1 MLFRRFLSALTAV
14 TAALTFA
21 VTSGAAS
28 ARTPYVTAAFD
39 EQISECDIFLDPA
52 GGTFPT
58 GGTNIE
64 SIKAVP
70 GQPFG
75 ELVLPVREGYD
86 FLGWFDELGGLVT
99 PETICPNKRTMFF
112 TAGWTLKK
120 VTLTFDPCGGTV
132 TSRTKNYA
140 SGKVGALPT
149 ARRSGYTFKGWYT
162 RKNGGT
168 RISYE
173 TVLKDVKD
181 RTFYAHY
188 AKPTFST
195 LRFDFSNSY
204 KDFGYK
210 KDFVI
215 PYSTYEEMFGSEY
228 ADFVYDEIG
237 RDGWEGNC
245 FGMSAASA
253 FLNTGKQKVQSFNKK
268 EYFIKDLT
276 LGDYSASAEM
286 DVRTFIECL
295 QVAQYSP
302 LIQEKYYDNLNDL
315 SLLVKNVKKCAQG
328 KGQPVVVALMSD
340 YLGHAVVAYK
350 WKKVSDKE
358 ERIYV
363 YDCNYPKDSDVYIT
377 LYKKNGK
384 YVSSEYEFFEDLTF
398 FDFSD
403 IWKVWKERG
412 TPVDVSL
419 IASGEKN
426 AKIYSADGKLCAKIE
441 NGELFSE
448 SGGFYTLKKI
458 DGKAVDGVYIAPK
471 GEYTVKTVGTA
482 DNA

>member
-1 MLFRRFLSALTAV
+1 MLFKRFLSALTAV

-21 VTSGAAS
+21 AAGGPSS
-28 ARTPYVTAAFD
+28 AQTPYVTAAFE
-39 EQISECDIFLDPA
+39 EQISECEIFLDPA
-52 GGTFPT
+52 GGIFPT
-58 GGTNIE
+58 GETNIE
-64 SIKAVP
+64 SVKAVP
-70 GQPFG
+70 GQPLG
-75 ELVLPVREGYD
+75 ELAAPTREGYD
-86 FLGWFDELGGLVT
+86 FLGWYDELGELVT
-99 PETICPNKRTMFF
+99 SGTICPNKRTMFF
-112 TAGWTLKK
+112 TAGWTLKR
-120 VTLTFDPCGGTV
+120 VTLSFDPCGGTA
-132 TSRTKNYA
+132 TSRTKSYTDG
-140 SGKVGALPT
+140 SRVGALPA
-149 ARRSGYTFKGWYT
+149 ARKSGYTFKGWYT
-162 RKNGGT
+162 KKSGGT
-168 RISYE
+168 RISYD

-188 AKPTFST
+188 AKPSFST
-195 LRFDFSNSY
+195 LRFSFSNSY

-210 KDFVI
+210 KDFLI

-237 RDGWEGNC
+237 KDGWEGNC

-253 FLNTGKQKVQSFNKK
+253 FLNTGRQKVQSFNKK

-276 LGDYSASAEM
+276 LEDYSAAADM

-302 LIQEKYYDNLNDL
+302 LIQEKYYDNLNNL

-350 WKKVSDKE
+350 WKKISSKE

-363 YDCNYPKDSDVYIT
+363 YDCNYPKDSGAYIT

-384 YVSSEYEFFEDLTF
+384 YTGCGYELFSDLTF

-403 IWKVWKERG
+403 IWNVWRERG
-412 TPVDVSL
+412 TPVDVSV
-419 IASGEKN
+419 IASSAEN
-426 AKIYSADGKLCAKIE
+426 AKIYSADGKLCARIE
-441 NGELFSE
+441 NGGIKSE
-448 SGGFYTLKKI
+448 NGGFYPLKRL
-458 DGKAVDGVYIAPK
+458 DGKAVDGVYLAPK
-471 GEYTVKTVGTA
+471 GEYTVKA
-482 DNA
+482 DG